1 MQVHAADNRRESFPE
16 DRGHM
21 NRNVFRLMSALVASA
36 VLPIAAI
43 AQQATITGSVRNELG
58 EPLRYATVAV
68 ERMNAGAQ
76 TNDQGIYTIVVPGAR
91 AEGQSVTL
99 TARLVGYKPQ
109 STTFVLASGTT
120 TKDFRLEKNPLL
132 LGEVVVT
139 GSGTTSVREKLASD
153 ISSVK
158 AEDIKKSNEV
168 NIVNSLAAK
177 APGVEVTS
185 QAGDPGAGAL
195 IVIRGVK
202 TLQGSAQPLFIV
214 DGVPIDNSSTFTSQ
228 SGDIGTVTTNRASDI
243 NPNDVESIEVLKG
256 AAASMLY
263 GQRASAG
270 VVLITTKAGRAG
282 ETRYTLSSNTSFDEV
297 NRAIPLQTNYCR
309 GNKGANA
316 APECGGPAYGL
327 NARPQSRSW
336 GTQIPAGVQTYDH
349 FGELFRTGSTYDNSL
364 SISGGDARRTFF
376 LSAGSTNQKGIIIGP
391 NNEYNRYTVRLKA
404 TQQITDE
411 LRIGGNIA
419 YSDIRA
425 RYTQRGNNL
434 NSLLLGASRTP
445 AEYNSAKYVDPV
457 TGAQIGFRRPLPL
470 DITQDPVYDNPY
482 WVVNKHTNT
491 SNVGRTVGNLLA
503 DYQPLNWLKVN
514 YTLGADYYADDRTSA
529 LPPGSAG
536 DGLPGQIYQGNYSNL
551 IIDHNLLVTA
561 QRDLGSNIQLRASLG
576 QNLNLRRFKILQV
589 VGSGFTDPTLLTLNN
604 TIPSNLQPQNFESTI
619 NISGYFGQLEAD
631 LWNQVFL
638 SAAVRA
644 DQASTYQPDKRT
656 NYFPKISGVWNVSNT
671 LGNTNQRGLLSF
683 LKLRVAYGQVGREPG
698 AYQTLTTFGNG
709 SGFFA
714 YGGGPTTATQA
725 GQNGLY
731 SSGTLGF
738 AGLGPE
744 ITSETEFGA
753 DFGLFNQRIDGSITY
768 YDAQTRDVILSVPL
782 PSSTGFY
789 SINKN
794 GAKIENK
801 GVEISLNGRVMERTN
816 FRWEAGVNFTRN
828 RNLVK
833 DVLGAEFVGIA
844 GGFGASSAVANQ
856 PLGVFYQTDFVRC
869 LYNVAD
875 ATNIQNTSLGAS
887 TDVNAYCRTK
897 NAPNGALF
905 IDANGFP
912 IADPQNRVTGDP
924 NANYL
929 LGVRN
934 NITLYKKLNLSML
947 VDIRNG
953 AQNWNGTRGAL
964 QSFGKSLST
973 SKDGRAV
980 YNAGTGLYTGGLRTF
995 GTNIFAG
1002 STTGPGA
1009 GTAVS
1014 VGQNWWRDGIGG
1026 GVFAGPGGQLVDNG
1040 AFTRIREIS
1049 AAYTFDQSWVKKSL
1063 GLSSIDVRVSGRN
1076 LKVWTDYDGVDPETN
1091 LFGGTGIGR
1100 GIDYFNNPQARS
1112 WAINFTFN
1120 R

>member
-1 MQVHAADNRRESFPE
+1 
-16 DRGHM
+16 M
-21 NRNVFRLMSALVASA
+21 NRNVVRLVGALVAAA
-36 VLPIAAI
+36 VMPAVAL

-76 TNDQGIYTIVVPGAR
+76 TNEAGVYTIVVPGAR

-109 STTFVLASGTT
+109 SMTFVLASGTV

-139 GSGTTSVREKLASD
+139 GSGTTNVREKLASD

-158 AEDIKKSNEV
+158 SEDIKKSNEV

-185 QAGDPGAGAL
+185 QAGDQGAGSQ

-214 DGVPIDNSSTFTSQ
+214 DGVPIDNSSTFTSTT
-228 SGDIGTVTTNRASDI
+228 GDIGTVTTNRAADI

-270 VVLITTKAGRAG
+270 VILITTKAGRAG

-297 NRAIPLQTNYCR
+297 NRPVPLQTSFCR
-309 GNKGANA
+309 GNKGTNA
-316 APECGGPAYGL
+316 GPECGGPAYGL
-327 NARPQSRSW
+327 NALPQSRSW
-336 GTQIPAGVQTYDH
+336 GTAIPAGTPTYDH

-376 LSAGSTNQKGIIIGP
+376 LSAGATNQNGIIIGP

-404 TQQITDE
+404 TQQLTDE
-411 LRIGGNIA
+411 LRIGGNVS
-419 YSDIRA
+419 YSDVRA

-434 NSLLLGASRTP
+434 NSLLLGATRTP
-445 AEYNSAKYVDPV
+445 AEYNSANYFDPV
-457 TGAQIGFRRPLPL
+457 TGAQISYRRPRPL
-470 DITQDPVYDNPY
+470 DATQDPVYDNPF
-482 WVVNKHTNT
+482 WVVNRASNT
-491 SNVGRTVGNLLA
+491 SNVGRTVGNMLV

-514 YTLGADYYADDRTSA
+514 YTLGADYYADDRVSS

-536 DGLPGQIYQGNYSNL
+536 DGLVGQLYQGNYSNL

-561 QRDLGSNIQLRASLG
+561 QKDLGSNVQVRASLG

-589 VGSGFTDPTLLTLNN
+589 VGSGYADPTLLTLNN
-604 TIPSNLQPQNFESTI
+604 TIPSNLQPQNYESKI
-619 NISGYFGQLEAD
+619 NIAGYFGQVEAD

-644 DQASTYQPDKRT
+644 DQASTYAPDKRT
-656 NYFPKISGVWNVSNT
+656 NYFPKVSAVWNVSNT
-671 LGNTNQRGLLSF
+671 MGNTSQRGMLSF
-683 LKLRVAYGQVGREPG
+683 LKLRGAYGQVGREPG
-698 AYQTLTTFGNG
+698 AYQTLTLYGNG
-709 SGFFA
+709 GGAFA
-714 YGGGPTTATQA
+714 YGGGLTTATQN
-725 GQNGLY
+725 GQSGLY
-731 SSGTLGF
+731 AGSTLGF
-738 AGLGPE
+738 TGLGPE
-744 ITSETEFGA
+744 ITAETEFGA

-768 YDAQTRDVILSVPL
+768 YDAQTTDVILSLPL
-782 PSSTGFY
+782 PGSTGF
-789 SINKN
+789 SAINKN
-794 GAKIENK
+794 GAKIQNQGIELN
-801 GVEISLNGRVMERTN
+801 LNGRVMERTN
-816 FRWEAGVNFTRN
+816 FRWEMGVNFTRN

-844 GGFGASSAVANQ
+844 GGFGASAAVANQ

-869 LYNVAD
+869 GYSN
-875 ATNIQNTSLGAS
+875 NIQPGSGVPNDDINAFCAS
-887 TDVNAYCRTK
+887 K
-897 NAPNGALF
+897 GAPNGALF
-905 IDANGFP
+905 IGKDGFP

-929 LGVRN
+929 LGLRN
-934 NITLYKKLNLSML
+934 NITLFKKLNLSAL
-947 VDIRNG
+947 VDVRNG

-964 QSFGKSLST
+964 QSFGKHLST
-973 SKDGRAV
+973 TPRAT
-980 YNAGTGLYTGGLRTF
+980 YNAGTGLYTGNVRTF
-995 GTNIFAG
+995 GVDFFPG
-1002 STTGPGA
+1002 STVYCGTVCGGPA
-1009 GTAVS
+1009 TQPSVS

-1049 AAYTFDQSWVKKSL
+1049 AAYTFDQPWVKKSL

-1091 LFGGTGIGR
+1091 LYGGTGIGR
-1100 GIDYFNNPQARS
+1100 GIDYFNNPQSRS
-1112 WAINFTFN
+1112 WAINFTLN

>member
-1 MQVHAADNRRESFPE
+1 
-16 DRGHM
+16 M
-21 NRNVFRLMSALVASA
+21 NRNVFRLMSALVAAA
-36 VLPIAAI
+36 VMPIAAW

-58 EPLRYATVAV
+58 EPLRYATVSV
-68 ERMNAGAQ
+68 ERLNAGAQ
-76 TNDQGIYTIVVPGAR
+76 TNESGVYTIVVPGAR
-91 AEGQSVTL
+91 AEGQSVTV

-109 STTFVLASGTT
+109 SQTFVLTAGTV

-185 QAGDPGAGAL
+185 QAGDPGAGAQ
-195 IVIRGVK
+195 IIIRGIK

-228 SGDIGTVTTNRASDI
+228 SGDIGTVTTNRAADI

-270 VVLITTKAGRAG
+270 VILITTKAGRAG

-297 NRAIPLQTNYCR
+297 NRTIPQQTQYCR
-309 GNKGANA
+309 GNFGGFSG
-316 APECGGPAYGL
+316 PECGGPAYGL
-327 NARPQSRSW
+327 NALPQSRSW
-336 GTQIPAGVQTYDH
+336 GGAVPAGVATYDH
-349 FGELFRTGSTYDNSL
+349 MTELFRTGSTYDNTL

-376 LSAGSTNQKGIIIGP
+376 LSAGSTNQKGIILGP

-404 TQQITDE
+404 TQQLTDE
-411 LRIGGNIA
+411 LRIGGNISYA
-419 YSDIRA
+419 DIRA
-425 RYTQRGNNL
+425 KYVQRGNNL
-434 NSLLLGASRTP
+434 NSLLLGATRTP
-445 AEYNSAKYVDPV
+445 PEYDNRNYVDAV
-457 TGAQIGFRRPLPL
+457 TGAQIGYRRPRPL
-470 DITQDPVYDNPY
+470 DINQDPVYDNPF
-482 WVVNKHTNT
+482 WVVNKPTNT
-491 SNVGRTVGNLLA
+491 SNVGRTVGNILV

-514 YTLGADYYADDRTSA
+514 YTLGADYYADDRVSS

-536 DGLPGQIYQGNYSNL
+536 DGLVGQIYQGNYSNL

-561 QRDLGSNIQLRASLG
+561 QRDLGANIQLRASVG

-589 VGSGFTDPTLLTLNN
+589 VGSGFSDPTLTTLNN
-604 TIPSNLQPQNFESTI
+604 TIPSNLQPQNFESKI
-619 NISGYFGQLEAD
+619 NIAGYFGQIEAD

-638 SAAVRA
+638 STAIRA
-644 DQASTYQPDKRT
+644 DQASTYAPDKRT
-656 NYFPKISGVWNVSNT
+656 NYFPKISAVWNVSNT
-671 LGNTNQRGLLSF
+671 MGNTNQRGLLSF
-683 LKLRVAYGQVGREPG
+683 LKLRAAYGQVGREPG

-709 SGFFA
+709 GGAFA
-714 YGGGPTTATQA
+714 YGGGLTNATQN
-725 GQNGLY
+725 GQNGLFT
-731 SSGTLGF
+731 SGTLGF

-744 ITSETEFGA
+744 ITAETEFGA

-782 PSSTGFY
+782 PN
-789 SINKN
+789 SIGYASANKN

-801 GVEISLNGRVMERTN
+801 GFEVALNGRVMERTN

-844 GGFGASSAVANQ
+844 GGFGASAAVANQ

-869 LYNVAD
+869 LSNVPD
-875 ATNIQNTSLGAS
+875 AANIQPGSGVPGN
-887 TDVNAYCRTK
+887 DINAYCRTK
-897 NAPNGALF
+897 NAPQGALF
-905 IDANGFP
+905 VAANGFP

-929 LGVRN
+929 LGIRN

-953 AQNWNGTRGAL
+953 AQNWNGTKGAL
-964 QSFGKSLST
+964 SSFGKAFFT
-973 SKDGRAV
+973 VDGGRASCNSSGV
-980 YNAGTGLYTGGLRTF
+980 CTGGLRTF
-995 GTNIFAG
+995 GVGNFFPGA
-1002 STTGPGA
+1002 TTGPGA
-1009 GTAVS
+1009 GTAVPI
-1014 VGQNWWRDGIGG
+1014 GQNWFRDGIGG
-1026 GVFAGPGGQLVDNG
+1026 GVFAGPGGQLVDAG
-1040 AFTRIREIS
+1040 GFTRIREIS

-1076 LKVWTDYDGVDPETN
+1076 LKVWSDYDGVDPETN
-1091 LFGGTGIGR
+1091 LYGGTGIGR

-1112 WAINFTFN
+1112 WAINFTLN

>member
-1 MQVHAADNRRESFPE
+1 
-16 DRGHM
+16 M
-21 NRNVFRLMSALVASA
+21 NRNVFRLMSAVVASA
-36 VLPIAAI
+36 VMPMAAI

-58 EPLRYATVAV
+58 EPLRYATVSV
-68 ERMNAGAQ
+68 ERLNAGAQ
-76 TNDQGIYTIVVPGAR
+76 TNENGVYTIVVPGAR
-91 AEGQSVTL
+91 AEGQSVTI
-99 TARLVGYKPQ
+99 TARLVGFKPQ
-109 STTFVLASGTT
+109 SQTFVLASGTS

-139 GSGTTSVREKLASD
+139 GSGTTNVRERLASD

-158 AEDIKKSNEV
+158 SEDIKKSNEV

-185 QAGDPGAGAL
+185 QAGDPGAGSQ
-195 IVIRGVK
+195 IIIRGIK

-228 SGDIGTVTTNRASDI
+228 SGDIGTVTTNRAADI

-270 VVLITTKAGRAG
+270 VILITTKAGRAG
-282 ETRYTLSSNTSFDEV
+282 ETRYTLSSNNTFDEV
-297 NRAIPLQTNYCR
+297 NRTIPMQSTYCR
-309 GNKGANA
+309 GNKGVNA

-327 NARPQSRSW
+327 GAAPQSRSW
-336 GTQIPAGVQTYDH
+336 GNVVPTGTQTYDH
-349 FGELFRTGSTYDNSL
+349 FGELFRTGNTFDNTL

-376 LSAGSTNQKGIIIGP
+376 LSAGATNQKGIIVGP

-404 TQQITDE
+404 TQQLTDE
-411 LRIGGNIA
+411 LRIGGNISYA
-419 YSDIRA
+419 DIRA
-425 RYTQRGNNL
+425 RYVQRGNNL
-434 NSLLLGASRTP
+434 NSLLLGATRTP
-445 AEYNSAKYVDPV
+445 PEYNSANYVDAV
-457 TGAQIGFRRPLPL
+457 TGAQISYRRPRPI
-470 DITQDPVYDNPY
+470 DITQDPVYDNPF

-491 SNVGRTVGNLLA
+491 SNVGRTVGNILV

-514 YTLGADYYADDRTSA
+514 YTLGADYYADDRVSA

-561 QRDLGSNIQLRASLG
+561 QRDLGTNVQLRASLG
-576 QNLNLRRFKILQV
+576 QNLNLRRFKVLQV
-589 VGSGFTDPTLLTLNN
+589 VGSGFSDPTLLTLNN
-604 TIPSNLQPQNFESTI
+604 TIPSNLQPQNFESKI
-619 NISGYFGQLEAD
+619 NIGGYFGQVEAD

-638 SAAVRA
+638 SGAVRA
-644 DQASTYQPDKRT
+644 DQASTYSTANRT
-656 NYFPKISGVWNVSNT
+656 NYFPKLSGVWNVSNT
-671 LGNTNQRGLLSF
+671 LGNTTQRGVLSF
-683 LKLRVAYGQVGREPG
+683 LKVRAAYGQVGREPG
-698 AYQTLTTFGNG
+698 AYQTLTTFGNA

-738 AGLGPE
+738 TDIKPE
-744 ITSETEFGA
+744 ITSEIEFGA

-768 YDAQTRDVILSVPL
+768 YDAQTTDVILSVPL
-782 PSSTGFY
+782 PSSTGFF

-844 GGFGASSAVANQ
+844 GGFGASAAVANN
-856 PLGVFYQTDFVRC
+856 PLGTFYQTDFVRC
-869 LYNVAD
+869 LYNVPD
-875 ATNIQNTSLGAS
+875 NTNIQPGSGVPGN
-887 TDVNAYCRTK
+887 DINAYCRAQG
-897 NAPNGALF
+897 APQGALF
-905 IDANGFP
+905 IDATGFP
-912 IADPQNRVTGDP
+912 IADAQNRSTGDP

-929 LGVRN
+929 LGLRN
-934 NITLYKKLNLSML
+934 NITLYKKLSISML

-964 QSFGKSLST
+964 QSFGKAVST
-973 SKDGRAV
+973 ADKGRAV
-980 YNAGTGLYTGGLRTF
+980 YNSGTGTYTGGVRTF
-995 GTNIFAG
+995 GTDIFEGAV
-1002 STTGPGA
+1002 TGPGK

-1026 GVFAGPGGQLVDNG
+1026 GVFAGPSGQLVDNG
-1040 AFTRIREIS
+1040 AFTRLREIS
-1049 AAYTFDQSWVKKSL
+1049 VAYSFDQPWVKKSL
-1063 GLSSIDVRVSGRN
+1063 GLSSIDMRVSGRN
-1076 LKVWTDYDGVDPETN
+1076 LKVWTDYEGVDPETN

-1100 GIDYFNNPQARS
+1100 GIDYFNNPQSRS
-1112 WAINFTFN
+1112 WAINFTLN

>member
-1 MQVHAADNRRESFPE
+1 
-16 DRGHM
+16 M
-21 NRNVFRLMSALVASA
+21 NRNVFRLMSALVAAA
-36 VLPIAAI
+36 VMPVAVF

-68 ERMNAGAQ
+68 ERLNAGAQ
-76 TNDQGIYTIVVPGAR
+76 TNEAGVYTIVVPGAR
-91 AEGQSVTL
+91 AEGQSVTV

-109 STTFVLASGTT
+109 SQTFVLTSGTV

-185 QAGDPGAGAL
+185 QAGDPGAGAQ
-195 IVIRGVK
+195 IIIRGIK

-214 DGVPIDNSSTFTSQ
+214 DGVPVDNSSTFTSQ

-263 GQRASAG
+263 GQRASGG
-270 VVLITTKAGRAG
+270 VILITTKSGRAG

-297 NRAIPLQTNYCR
+297 NRSIPLQTNYCR
-309 GNKGANA
+309 GNKGVNA

-327 NARPQSRSW
+327 NALPQSRSW
-336 GTQIPAGVQTYDH
+336 GTPTPAGVATYDH
-349 FGELFRTGSTYDNSL
+349 FGELFRTGSTYDNTL
-364 SISGGDARRTFF
+364 SVSGGDARRTFF

-404 TQQITDE
+404 TQQLTDE
-411 LRIGGNIA
+411 LRVGGNISYA
-419 YSDIRA
+419 DVRA

-434 NSLLLGASRTP
+434 NSLLLGGSRTP
-445 AEYNSAKYVDPV
+445 AEYDSRNYVDAV
-457 TGAQIGFRRPLPL
+457 TGAQIGFRRPRPL
-470 DITQDPVYDNPY
+470 DVTQDPVYDNPY
-482 WVVNKHTNT
+482 WVVNKHTNL
-491 SNVGRTVGNLLA
+491 SNVGRTVGNILV

-514 YTLGADYYADDRTSA
+514 YTLGADYYADDRVSA

-536 DGLPGQIYQGNYSNL
+536 DGLPGQLYQGNYSNL

-561 QRDLGSNIQLRASLG
+561 QKDLGNNVQLRASLG

-589 VGSGFTDPTLLTLNN
+589 VGSGFADPTLLTLNN
-604 TIPSNLQPQNFESTI
+604 TIPSNLQPQNFESKI
-619 NISGYFGQLEAD
+619 NISGYFGQIEAD
-631 LWNQVFL
+631 LWNQFFL
-638 SAAVRA
+638 SGAIRA
-644 DQASTYQPDKRT
+644 DQASTYAADKRT
-656 NYFPKISGVWNVSNT
+656 NYFPKLSAVWNVSNT
-671 LGNTNQRGLLSF
+671 MGNTNQRGTLSF
-683 LKLRVAYGQVGREPG
+683 LKLRTAYGQVGREPG

-709 SGFFA
+709 GGFFA
-714 YGGGPTTATQA
+714 YGGGPTNPTQN

-731 SSGTLGF
+731 SGGTLGF
-738 AGLGPE
+738 LGLGPE
-744 ITSETEFGA
+744 ITAETEFGA

-782 PSSTGFY
+782 PNSTGFN

-816 FRWEAGVNFTRN
+816 FRWETGVNFTRN

-844 GGFGASSAVANQ
+844 GGFGASAAVANQ

-869 LYNVAD
+869 LYNVPD
-875 ATNIQNTSLGAS
+875 ATNIQAGSGVPGN
-887 TDVNAYCRTK
+887 DVNAYCRTK

-905 IDANGFP
+905 IAANGFP

-929 LGVRN
+929 LGLRN
-934 NITLYKKLNLSML
+934 NVTLYKKLNLSML
-947 VDIRNG
+947 LDIRNG

-973 SKDGRAV
+973 SSQGRAV
-980 YNAGTGLYTGGLRTF
+980 YNSGTGLYTGGLRTF
-995 GTNIFAG
+995 GTDIFAG
-1002 STTGPGA
+1002 SVTGPGA

-1040 AFTRIREIS
+1040 AFTRLREIS
-1049 AAYTFDQSWVKKSL
+1049 AAYTFDQSWVKKSF

-1091 LFGGTGIGR
+1091 LYGGTGIGR

-1112 WAINFTFN
+1112 WAINFTLN